1 MVPTGRHRT
10 AISKACAGPRHTKTL
25 DAMENAAEQVTRW
38 SQGLCQDVAV
48 AGLLS
53 RNPTAHKWKAPFRSL
68 ILRETLLWRMHDLG
82 QQILVLSQQQ
92 HLLGARILLRSAIET
107 LATLIYLNQ
116 KMDAVIAREL
126 SFFAFDELTKQLLMG
141 SRTGATSQ
149 AAINILTVLAKA
161 EKKHSGLVSMH
172 ERLSESAHPNFD
184 GVLYT
189 YSASDPDKYETRFSN
204 RWVELFGA
212 EQEPAMAFI
221 FAVFESEYN
230 DAWPDLFEKL
240 ESWLRDN
247 DAELE
252 RQRNGI

>member
-1 MVPTGRHRT
+1 
-10 AISKACAGPRHTKTL
+10 
-25 DAMENAAEQVTRW
+25 
-38 SQGLCQDVAV
+38 
-48 AGLLS
+48 
-53 RNPTAHKWKAPFRSL
+53 
-68 ILRETLLWRMHDLG
+68 MHDLG
-82 QQILVLSQQQ
+82 QQILILSKHQ

-116 KMDAVIAREL
+116 KMDAVIAWNL
-126 SFFAFDELTKQLLMG
+126 SFFAFDDLTMQLLMG
-141 SRTGATSQ
+141 SRNRATSQ
-149 AAINILTVLAKA
+149 IAINILTVLAKA
-161 EKKHSGLVSMH
+161 EKKHPGLVSMH

-189 YSASDPDKYETRFSN
+189 YSASDPDKYETRFLN

-212 EQEPAMAFI
+212 EQEPAMAFV

-230 DAWPDLFEKL
+230 DVWPNLFEKL

-252 RQRNGI
+252 KQRNGI